1 MAELSKKQGHLALF
15 VANIIFGLNTPI
27 TRTIVPHVI
36 DPFVMTFF
44 RMLGASIL
52 FLAVS
57 PFVKREKVP
66 PKDIM
71 LFFFASMFA
80 IVINQTSFIYGL
92 SKTSPI
98 DASLVVTLLP
108 IVTMLLSAIIIKEP
122 ITWLKAIGVL
132 TGASGALIL
141 ILGGAKSGTSGSL
154 SGNLIVL
161 VSVSSFALYLTLFK
175 DLISRYSPLTA
186 MKWMFLFAAIT
197 TFPMS
202 YKQLAAT
209 EFVTFEA
216 SVYLRIGYV
225 VVLSTFLT
233 YMLIPVGQKTL
244 RPTTISMYNYLQ
256 PVMASLLAV
265 MIGLDSFGVDKV
277 VSASLVFTGVYI
289 VTQSKSKAD
298 MTPPVNLKKKD
309 KYNSGAV

>member
-1 MAELSKKQGHLALF
+1 MTNLNKKHGHIALF
-15 VANIIFGLNTPI
+15 VANVIFGFNTPI
-27 TRTIVPHVI
+27 TRTIVPEVL

-44 RMLGASIL
+44 RMMGAAIL
-52 FLAVS
+52 FWAIS
-57 PFVKREKVP
+57 PFTKKEKVP
-66 PKDIM
+66 PRDIM
-71 LFFFASMFA
+71 LFFFASLFA
-80 IVINQTSFIYGL
+80 IVLNQTSFIYGL

-122 ITWLKAIGVL
+122 ITWLKAVGVL
-132 TGASGALIL
+132 TGASGAIIL
-141 ILGGAKSGTSGSL
+141 VLNSNNESSSGSMI
-154 SGNLIVL
+154 GNLIVL
-161 VSVSSFALYLTLFK
+161 GSVTSFALYLTLFK

-186 MKWMFLFAAIT
+186 MKWMFLFAALL

-202 YKQLAAT
+202 FNLLTSTNISQFDT
-209 EFVTFEA
+209 

-233 YMLIPVGQKTL
+233 YMLIPISQKTI

-256 PVMASLLAV
+256 PVMASILAII
-265 MIGLDSFGVDKV
+265 IGLDKFGPDKII
-277 VSASLVFTGVYI
+277 SAALVFMGVYI

-298 MTPPVNLKKKD
+298 LESAKTGEKVN
-309 KYNSGAV
+309 